1 MRLTFLGT
9 GTSMGVPVIGCTC
22 PVCTSTDL
30 RNRRLRTSALIEV
43 AGQSILIDAGPDLRQ
58 QALTARINHIDAV
71 LFTHAH
77 FDHIGGIDDL
87 RALNFIQQSPIP
99 LYGSAPTLAFVRKR
113 FSYAFAVE
121 SEGSSRPMLDL
132 ITIQPEQP
140 FRIGPASVLP
150 FDIQHGTWTITGY
163 RIGRLGY
170 VTDASVVPGPARAH
184 LRGLELLVLNTLRRE
199 PHPTHLSLSE
209 SLAVIAEL
217 QPQRA
222 LLVHMT
228 HDLDHAT
235 VNAELP
241 PTVQLAYDGLTVE
254 LEDSL

>member
-22 PVCTSTDL
+22 PVCTSSDA

-43 AGQSILIDAGPDLRQ
+43 AGQHILIDAGPDLRQ
-58 QALTARINHIDAV
+58 QALTARIRHIDAV

-87 RALNFIQQSPIP
+87 RALNFIQQSAIP
-99 LYGSAPTLAFVRKR
+99 LYGSASTLAYVRER
-113 FSYAFAVE
+113 FSYAFAIE

-132 ITIQPEQP
+132 VTIQPEQP
-140 FRIGPASVLP
+140 FLIGATSVLP

-184 LRGLELLVLNTLRRE
+184 LHGLDLLVLNTLRRE

-235 VNAELP
+235 INAELP
-241 PTVQLAYDGLTVE
+241 PGVQLAYDGLTVE
-254 LEDSL
+254 LEDHL